1 MPSTSTQSSAIDASA
16 PPRAGGARQ
25 VACLAIALAWLAN
38 SLVGSLIG
46 ILYMGDVFDGAS
58 IGVRLFAHGA
68 LVSSIATV
76 FALPAL
82 ALVLAALAVPNLRL
96 LGIVQALTWT
106 AALLVLFVDTR
117 VYGIF
122 RYHLNGMVW
131 NLITTPGGQDT
142 VDIGAATFVILGV
155 AAIAVFA
162 LEVVVWRR
170 WFTGAFVSAGGRNRR
185 ARAVKWGIAA
195 LLGVVVIEK
204 ATYAYADFRRDRE
217 ITARASVFP
226 LYQRLT
232 LNRLL
237 SKVLGVDMVARAK
250 VEVSAAGLLLHYPL
264 EAPRIDPKG
273 ARPNILIIVLDS
285 LRSDMLAET
294 TMPRISAWSKGAR
307 VFADHASGG
316 NATRFG
322 IFSLVYG
329 IHGTYWMPAYEEKA
343 PPVLVTTLQSL
354 GYDMRVISAAG
365 MTYPEFRST
374 AWVTMEDKVEDDLPA
389 EKKYERDRLVASH
402 FDAWLS
408 DREARREPA
417 PFFCFTLIDSPHQT
431 YTWPP
436 EETVFRP
443 SVDRVDYLKAASRPS
458 DADIVAVRNSFMN
471 AVHFADGVAA
481 DMIDALKRRKMLE
494 NTIVI
499 VTGDHGEEFW
509 ENGFFGHT
517 SNFTREQVH
526 VTFAMSGPGIPAGV
540 ETRPTAHVD
549 VAPTLLELLGADPA
563 QRAQWSQGENLLAP
577 LAQRERIVAGWQE
590 VAVWV
595 DGGVLHV
602 PLEGHKGL
610 VEGYTWR
617 WKLHP
622 DGDRFIAAH
631 SRAIAELAVQCRRF
645 LR

>member
-1 MPSTSTQSSAIDASA
+1 MSSTSPQHHALDASSS
-16 PPRAGGARQ
+16 PRKR
-25 VACLAIALAWLAN
+25 VAIGILLAWLAN
-38 SLVGSLIG
+38 ALAGSLIG
-46 ILYMGDVFDGAS
+46 ILYMGEVFDGAS
-58 IGVRLFAHGA
+58 LGVRLYAYAA
-68 LVSSIATV
+68 LVSSVATI
-76 FALPAL
+76 FAVPAL
-82 ALVLAALAVPNLRL
+82 ALTLLSLVLPKPRWIGV
-96 LGIVQALTWT
+96 IQSVTWT
-106 AALLVLFVDTR
+106 AALIALFVDTR

-131 NLITTPGGQDT
+131 NLITTPGGQET
-142 VDIGAATFVILGV
+142 VDIGASTFLVLAL
-155 AAIAVFA
+155 AALVVFA
-162 LEVVVWRR
+162 LEIVAWRS
-170 WFTGAFVSAGGRNRR
+170 WFAGAIASTNESARSRR
-185 ARAVKWGIAA
+185 AKIAKWGFVLLIAI
-195 LLGVVVIEK
+195 VVGEK

-217 ITARASVFP
+217 ITARSSVFP

-232 LNRLL
+232 LNRLF
-237 SKVLGVDMVARAK
+237 SKVLGVDYGSRAK
-250 VEVSAAGLLLHYPL
+250 VDVSGASFLLHYPI
-264 EAPRIDPKG
+264 ETPRIDRQG
-273 ARPNILIIVLDS
+273 ARPNILIVVLDS
-285 LRSDMLAET
+285 LRSDMLAES
-294 TMPRISAWSKGAR
+294 TMPRIHAWSKTAR

-322 IFSLVYG
+322 VFSLVYG
-329 IHGTYWMPAYEEKA
+329 IHGTYWMPVYEEKK

-354 GYDMRVISAAG
+354 GYDMRVLSAAG

-374 AWVTMEDKVEDDLPA
+374 AWVTMEDKVEDNLPA

-402 FDAWLS
+402 FDAWLAER
-408 DREARREPA
+408 DARHEAA
-417 PFFCFTLIDSPHQT
+417 PFFCFALLDSPHQT

-436 EETVFRP
+436 EDTVFSP

-458 DADIVAVRNSFMN
+458 DPDIAAVVNSYKN

-481 DMIDALKRRKMLE
+481 DMIESLRRRGALE
-494 NTIVI
+494 NTIVV

-540 ETRPTAHVD
+540 ETRPTSHVD
-549 VAPTLLELLGADPA
+549 LAPTLLELLGADPA
-563 QRAQWSQGENLLAP
+563 QRAQWSQGENLMAP
-577 LAQRERIVAGWQE
+577 PATRERIVAGWQE

-595 DGGVLHV
+595 DGGILHV

-610 VEGYTWR
+610 VDAYTWQ

-631 SRAIAELAVQCRRF
+631 ARAIADLAAQCRRF